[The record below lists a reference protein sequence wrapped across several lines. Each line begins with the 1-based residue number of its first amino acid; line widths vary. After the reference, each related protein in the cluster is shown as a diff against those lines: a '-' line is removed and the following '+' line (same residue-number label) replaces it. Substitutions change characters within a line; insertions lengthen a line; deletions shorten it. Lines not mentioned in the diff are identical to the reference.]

1 MATAPTTAPA
11 AERVNAADS
20 DALLEMMLGTSDRF
34 HALAARLVAAR
45 IDVTPGA
52 EAPPAVVA
60 ALLRVALDSD
70 ERDAIEAAATS
81 GDVEDRVD
89 GIVAVV
95 ADSADVDGVL
105 HDSRGG
111 R

>member
-1 MATAPTTAPA
+1 MATAPRTAA
-11 AERVNAADS
+11 SVVRVNAADS
-20 DALLEMMLGTSDRF
+20 DALLEMMLGTSDEF
-34 HALAARLVAAR
+34 AALAGRLVAAR
-45 IDVTPGA
+45 IDVTPGS

-70 ERDAIEAAATS
+70 ERDAIEAATTS
-81 GDVEDRVD
+81 GDLEDRVAE
-89 GIVAVV
+89 IVAVV